1 MSSNLIADI
10 ERRMPE
16 FSKSQK
22 YIAKYITEHYE
33 KAAFMTA
40 AKLGVAVG
48 VSESTVVRFADEM
61 GFDGYPEMQRALR
74 SYGRN
79 RLTTLQRL
87 NISADRLEGGNLL
100 KNVMTQDIERIRY
113 TLENMSEESFNAAVE
128 KIIAA
133 KRVYIFGAMSSDI
146 LARFLSNYLSLSC
159 DSVVHVQPINSS
171 GILQQL
177 INLGKDDVFISISF
191 PRYFKNTLTATAY
204 AKECGADIIAI
215 TDSEASPLA
224 EYADQLLLARSDII
238 SYADSLAAPLSLINA
253 LVAEVGMRN
262 SDKLEKTLARLEDLW
277 EKNEAYK
284 KDDDIEPADDEI
296 SEEQK

>member
-1 MSSNLIADI
+1 MSANLIAEI
-10 ERRMPE
+10 EKRMPE
-16 FSKSQK
+16 FSKSQR
-22 YIAKYITEHYE
+22 YIAKFITEHYE

-40 AKLGVAVG
+40 AKLGAAVG

-61 GFDGYPEMQRALR
+61 GFEGYPEMQKALQ

-87 NISADRLEGGNLL
+87 NISADRLEDGNIL

-113 TLENMSEESFNAAVE
+113 TMENISEESFNTAVE
-128 KIIAA
+128 KIVSA
-133 KRVYIFGAMSSDI
+133 RSVYIFGAMSSDI
-146 LARFLSNYLSLSC
+146 LSRFLSTYLTLSC
-159 DSVVHVQPINSS
+159 GNVTHVQPINSS

-177 INLGKDDVFISISF
+177 IHLGKEDVFISISF
-191 PRYFKNTLTATAY
+191 PRYFKNTLTATKY
-204 AKECGADIIAI
+204 VKECGANIIAI

-253 LVAEVGMRN
+253 LVAAVGMRN
-262 SDKLEKTLARLEDLW
+262 SEKLEKTLSRLEDLW

-284 KDDDIEPADDEI
+284 KDDDPLPDQEDAET
-296 SEEQK
+296 EH

>member
-262 SDKLEKTLARLEDLW
+262 SAKLEKTLARLEDLW

>member
-40 AKLGVAVG
+40 AKLGTAVG

-61 GFDGYPEMQRALR
+61 GFDGYPEMQQALR

-87 NISADRLEGGNLL
+87 DISADRLEGGNLL
-100 KNVMTQDIERIRY
+100 KSVMTQDIERIRY
-113 TLENMSEESFNAAVE
+113 TLENMSEESFNSAVD

-133 KRVYIFGAMSSDI
+133 RRVYIFGAMSSDI
-146 LARFLSNYLSLSC
+146 LARFLSNYLKLAC
-159 DSVVHVQPINSS
+159 DSVIYVQPINSS

-177 INLGKDDVFISISF
+177 INLGKEDVFISISF

-204 AKECGADIIAI
+204 AKECGANIIAI

-224 EYADQLLLARSDII
+224 EYADQLLLAKSDII

-253 LVAEVGMRN
+253 LVAEVGMKN
-262 SDKLEKTLARLEDLW
+262 SEKLENTLRRLEDLW

-284 KDDDIEPADDEI
+284 KDDDNDNEDPVSDT
-296 SEEQK
+296 

>member
-1 MSSNLIADI
+1 MSTNLIADI
-10 ERRMPE
+10 EKRIPE
-16 FSKSQK
+16 FSKSQR
-22 YIAKYITEHYE
+22 YIANYIIEHYE

-40 AKLGVAVG
+40 AKLGTAVG

-87 NISADRLEGGNLL
+87 NISADRLEGGDLL
-100 KNVMTQDIERIRY
+100 KSVMSQDIERIRY
-113 TLENMSEESFNAAVE
+113 TMENLSEESFYAAVD
-128 KIIAA
+128 KIISAR
-133 KRVYIFGAMSSDI
+133 RVYIFGAMSSDI

-177 INLGKDDVFISISF
+177 INMGREDVFISISF

-238 SYADSLAAPLSLINA
+238 SYADSLAAPLSVVNA
-253 LVAEVGMRN
+253 LVAEVGMKN
-262 SDKLEKTLARLEDLW
+262 SAKLEKTLTRLEDLW

-284 KDDDIEPADDEI
+284 KDDDNAENTVSDT
-296 SEEQK
+296 

>member
-284 KDDDIEPADDEI
+284 KDDDIEPASDEI
-296 SEEQK
+296 SEEKK

>member
-1 MSSNLIADI
+1 MSVNLIADI
-10 ERRMPE
+10 EERMPE

-40 AKLGVAVG
+40 AKLGATVG

-61 GFDGYPEMQRALR
+61 GFDGYPEMQKALR

-87 NISADRLEGGNLL
+87 DISNDRFGGEDLI
-100 KNVMTQDIERIRY
+100 KTVMSQDIERIRY
-113 TLENMSEESFNAAVE
+113 TLENISEEVFTEAVDR
-128 KIIAA
+128 IISADH
-133 KRVYIFGAMSSDI
+133 VYIFGAMSSDI
-146 LARFLSNYLSLSC
+146 LARFLSNYLGLSC
-159 DSVVHVQPINSS
+159 PSVIHVQPINSS

-177 INLGKDDVFISISF
+177 IRISKNDVFISISF
-191 PRYFKNTLTATAY
+191 PRYFNNTLTATAF
-204 AKECGADIIAI
+204 AKKSGADIIAI

-224 EYADQLLLARSDII
+224 EYADQLLLAKSDII

-253 LVAEVGMRN
+253 LVAAVGMRN
-262 SDKLEKTLARLEDLW
+262 SARLEDTLIRLEEVW
-277 EKNEAYK
+277 AENDAYK
-284 KDDDIEPADDEI
+284 KDDET
-296 SEEQK
+296 

>member
-133 KRVYIFGAMSSDI
+133 KRVYIFGAISSDI

-284 KDDDIEPADDEI
+284 KDDDIEPAADEI
-296 SEEQK
+296 SEEKK

>member
-1 MSSNLIADI
+1 MSVNLITEI
-10 ERRMPE
+10 EKRMPG

-22 YIAKYITEHYE
+22 YIAKFITEHYE

-40 AKLGVAVG
+40 AKLGAAVG

-61 GFDGYPEMQRALR
+61 GFEGYPEMQQALR

-87 NISADRLEGGNLL
+87 NISADRLEDGNLL
-100 KNVMTQDIERIRY
+100 KYMMTQDIERIRY
-113 TLENMSEESFNAAVE
+113 TLENTSEESFNAAVD
-128 KIIAA
+128 KIISAR
-133 KRVYIFGAMSSDI
+133 RVYIFGAMSSDI
-146 LARFLSNYLSLSC
+146 LARFLSTYLSLSC
-159 DSVVHVQPINSS
+159 ESVVHVQPINSS

-177 INLGKDDVFISISF
+177 INMGKDDVFVSISF

-224 EYADQLLLARSDII
+224 EYADQLLLARSDIV

-253 LVAEVGMRN
+253 LIAGVGMKN
-262 SDKLEKTLARLEDLW
+262 SARLEKTLARLEDLW

-284 KDDDIEPADDEI
+284 KDDEEPDGE
-296 SEEQK
+296 SKS

>member
-40 AKLGVAVG
+40 AKLGNAVG

-61 GFDGYPEMQRALR
+61 GFEGYPEMQQALR

-87 NISADRLEGGNLL
+87 DISADRLEGGNLL
-100 KNVMTQDIERIRY
+100 KSVMTQDIERIRY
-113 TLENMSEESFNAAVE
+113 TMENMSEESFNAAVD
-128 KIIAA
+128 KIISAR
-133 KRVYIFGAMSSDI
+133 RVYIFGAVS
-146 LARFLSNYLSLSC
+146 SLSC

-177 INLGKDDVFISISF
+177 INLGKEDVFISISF

-204 AKECGADIIAI
+204 AKECGANIIAI

-224 EYADQLLLARSDII
+224 QYADQLLLAKSDII

-253 LVAEVGMRN
+253 LVAEIGMKN
-262 SDKLEKTLARLEDLW
+262 SEKLENTLRRLEDLW

-284 KDDDIEPADDEI
+284 KDDDNDNEDTVSAN
-296 SEEQK
+296 

>member
-10 ERRMPE
+10 ERQMPE
-16 FSKSQK
+16 FSKSQR
-22 YIAKYITEHYE
+22 YIARYIIDHYE

-40 AKLGVAVG
+40 AKLGAAVG

-61 GFDGYPEMQRALR
+61 GFEGYPEMQKALQ

-87 NISADRLEGGNLL
+87 NISADRLEGSNLL
-100 KNVMTQDIERIRY
+100 KSVMTQDIERIRY
-113 TLENMSEESFNAAVE
+113 TLENVSEERFNDAVQ
-128 KIIAA
+128 KIISAR
-133 KRVYIFGAMSSDI
+133 RVYIFGAMSSDI

-159 DSVVHVQPINSS
+159 DSVVHVQPVNSS

-177 INLGKDDVFISISF
+177 IHLGKEDVFISISF

-253 LVAEVGMRN
+253 LVAEVGMKN

-284 KDDDIEPADDEI
+284 KDDDNTENPVSDN
-296 SEEQK
+296 

>member
-22 YIAKYITEHYE
+22 YIAAYIIEHYE

-61 GFDGYPEMQRALR
+61 GFAGYPEMQQALR

-79 RLTTLQRL
+79 RLTTIQRL

-100 KNVMTQDIERIRY
+100 KSVMTQDIERIRY
-113 TLENMSEESFNAAVE
+113 TLENLSEERFNDAVE
-128 KIIAA
+128 KIISAR
-133 KRVYIFGAMSSDI
+133 RVYIFGAMSSDI

-159 DSVVHVQPINSS
+159 DSVVHVQPVNSS

-177 INLGKDDVFISISF
+177 IHIGREDVFISISF
-191 PRYFKNTLTATAY
+191 PRYFKNTLTATA
-204 AKECGADIIAI
+204 
-215 TDSEASPLA
+215 
-224 EYADQLLLARSDII
+224 
-238 SYADSLAAPLSLINA
+238 
-253 LVAEVGMRN
+253 
-262 SDKLEKTLARLEDLW
+262 
-277 EKNEAYK
+277 
-284 KDDDIEPADDEI
+284 
-296 SEEQK
+296 

>member
-1 MSSNLIADI
+1 MSANLIADI
-10 ERRMPE
+10 EKRMPE
-16 FSKSQK
+16 FSKSHR
-22 YIAKYITEHYE
+22 YIARFITEHYE

-40 AKLGVAVG
+40 AKLGAAVG

-61 GFDGYPEMQRALR
+61 GFEGYPEMQKALQ

-87 NISADRLEGGNLL
+87 NISADRLEDGNIL
-100 KNVMTQDIERIRY
+100 KNVMTHDIERIRY
-113 TLENMSEESFNAAVE
+113 TMENISEESFNTAVE
-128 KIIAA
+128 KIVSA
-133 KRVYIFGAMSSDI
+133 RSVYIFGAMSSDI
-146 LARFLSNYLSLSC
+146 LSLFLSTYLTLSC
-159 DSVVHVQPINSS
+159 GNVTQVQPINSS

-177 INLGKDDVFISISF
+177 IHLGKEDVFISISF
-191 PRYFKNTLTATAY
+191 PRYFKNTLTATKY
-204 AKECGADIIAI
+204 VKECGANIIAI

-253 LVAEVGMRN
+253 LVAAVGMRN
-262 SDKLEKTLARLEDLW
+262 SEKLEKTLSRLEDLW

-284 KDDDIEPADDEI
+284 KDDDPLPGNSDAESDH
-296 SEEQK
+296 